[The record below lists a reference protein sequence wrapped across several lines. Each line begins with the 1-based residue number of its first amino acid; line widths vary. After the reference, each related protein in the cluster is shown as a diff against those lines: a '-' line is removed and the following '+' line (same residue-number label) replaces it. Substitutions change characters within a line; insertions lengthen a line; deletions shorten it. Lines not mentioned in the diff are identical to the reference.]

1 MRAVTRGTKRT
12 IAGVLATGVIL
23 FAGIAGQAQAS
34 ADGCKVTFG
43 GWITTADGDKAT
55 FGGIA
60 HAVEPEGP
68 VGVSGSRARDR
79 HQRAL
84 DRGPFDDLRR
94 RRLCVRLLRPGQ
106 REPSSF
112 GTQAS
117 IFGTATIDGE
127 GSFDYQIDVTDLG
140 EPGTS
145 DTYRIRLSNGYDS
158 GVQTLDR
165 RKRPDPLVADTG
177 GAPAAGPSDH
187 SVQLTGGLRR
197 A

>member
-1 MRAVTRGTKRT
+1 MRPTEKRCAHARSNTWDEEDDRGGAR
-12 IAGVLATGVIL
+12 TGVIL

-55 FGGIA
+55 FGGNA
-60 HAVEPEGP
+60 QAVGQKGQLEYQDHGP
-68 VGVSGSRARDR
+68 VTDINVHSIEVHSMTCGGDVSVSGIFGLAGS
-79 HQRAL
+79 
-84 DRGPFDDLRR
+84 
-94 RRLCVRLLRPGQ
+94 
-106 REPSSF
+106 EPSSF

-158 GVQTLDR
+158 GVQILN
-165 RKRPDPLVADTG
+165 G
-177 GAPAAGPSDH
+177 GN
-187 SVQLTGGLRR
+187 VQIH
-197 A
+197 

>member
-23 FAGIAGQAQAS
+23 FAGIAGQAQAD
-34 ADGCKVTFG
+34 AGGCKVTLG

-60 HAVEPEGP
+60 HSVSQKGQLEYQDHGP
-68 VGVSGSRARDR
+68 VTDINVHSIEVNSMTCGGDVSVSGFSLASD
-79 HQRAL
+79 
-84 DRGPFDDLRR
+84 
-94 RRLCVRLLRPGQ
+94 
-106 REPSSF
+106 EPSSF

-127 GSFDYQIDVTDLG
+127 GSFEYQIDVTDLG

-145 DTYRIRLSNGYDS
+145 DTFRIWLSNGYDS
-158 GVQTLDR
+158 GVQTL
-165 RKRPDPLVADTG
+165 TG
-177 GAPAAGPSDH
+177 GN
-187 SVQLTGGLRR
+187 VQIH
-197 A
+197 